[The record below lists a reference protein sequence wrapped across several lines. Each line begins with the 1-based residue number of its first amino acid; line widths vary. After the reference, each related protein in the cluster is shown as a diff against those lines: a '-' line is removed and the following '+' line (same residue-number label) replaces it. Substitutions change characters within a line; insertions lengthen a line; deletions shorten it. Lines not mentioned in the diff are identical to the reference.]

1 LIEVELVFS
10 KWKKLKIFCP
20 FCGKEARAEKHEDLF
35 SYWDGCAHL
44 ITGGFIEGEGMKAY
58 RKGGTVDVTLLEGLE
73 YEAFKEGMKN
83 DESALCFLLYDS
95 NEELKSYIIYEIRN
109 DL

>member
-1 LIEVELVFS
+1 
-10 KWKKLKIFCP
+10 
-20 FCGKEARAEKHEDLF
+20 
-35 SYWDGCAHL
+35 
-44 ITGGFIEGEGMKAY
+44 MKAY
-58 RKGGTVDVTLLEGLE
+58 RKGGTIDMTSSDGLE
-73 YEAFKEGMKN
+73 YGSLKEEMKK

>member
-1 LIEVELVFS
+1 MIEVELVFS
-10 KWKKLKIFCP
+10 KWKKPKIFCP
-20 FCGKEARAEKHEDLF
+20 FCGKEACAEKHEDLF
-35 SYWDGCAHL
+35 SYWEGCAHL
-44 ITGGFIEGEGMKAY
+44 IHGGFIEGEGMKAY
-58 RKGGTVDVTLLEGLE
+58 RKGGTIDMTSSDGLE
-73 YEAFKEGMKN
+73 YGSLKEEMKK

>member
-1 LIEVELVFS
+1 MIEVELVFS

-20 FCGKEARAEKHEDLF
+20 FCGMEARAEKLEDLF

-44 ITGGFIEGEGMKAY
+44 ISGGFIKEEGMKAY
-58 RKGGTVDVTLLEGLE
+58 RRGGTVDVTSLEGLE

>member
-1 LIEVELVFS
+1 
-10 KWKKLKIFCP
+10 
-20 FCGKEARAEKHEDLF
+20 
-35 SYWDGCAHL
+35 
-44 ITGGFIEGEGMKAY
+44 MKAY